1 MFKVLKIN
9 INNQLNFSR
18 IVEVVVS
25 LLVSILFGSFGEN
38 PYYVVQLLPTKSNE
52 SLGLSTVFIPLA
64 MRVISCL
71 SELIFRAYLHFSDP
85 HANSSVFI
93 TTSSILFLTFSH
105 LISFFT
111 GIAILIFKLPFDK
124 GIVSMGIFLTM
135 KSFFFP
141 FFILWGSNGVVTI
154 IKEDVVYF
162 FAQINDLKVR
172 VHDLYSKLISL
183 FQSNQIQPLNEW
195 WNQMISKNVK
205 IFQF

>member
-124 GIVSMGIFLTM
+124 GIVSMGIFLIM

-141 FFILWGSNGVVTI
+141 FFRMGLFWYGAVLTRGCFGMGLFRMGLFWFGAVLTWGCFGLGMFWFGAV
-154 IKEDVVYF
+154 
-162 FAQINDLKVR
+162 
-172 VHDLYSKLISL
+172 
-183 FQSNQIQPLNEW
+183 
-195 WNQMISKNVK
+195 
-205 IFQF
+205 